1 MPTTTDMAANSSEGR
16 LHLADR
22 LALRVPEAARA
33 LGISERQLRQLL
45 PQLPHM
51 RLGGCVVLPVD
62 PLRRWLLE
70 QARAGKHR
78 VDAAVDEVLASIKQR
93 VE

>member
-1 MPTTTDMAANSSEGR
+1 MAKGVATDPGLLTN
-16 LHLADR
+16 R

-45 PQLPHM
+45 PELPHT

-62 PLRRWLLE
+62 ALREWLSR
-70 QARAGKHR
+70 QVQTGKGR
-78 VDAAVDEVLASIKQR
+78 VDDAVDEVLASLNK
-93 VE
+93 E

>member
-1 MPTTTDMAANSSEGR
+1 MARRRATTDER

-45 PQLPHM
+45 PEVPHT

-62 PLRRWLLE
+62 ALREWLLQ
-70 QARAGKHR
+70 QAQAGKSR
-78 VDAAVDEVLASIKQR
+78 VDAAVDEVIASIRQR

>member
-33 LGISERQLRQLL
+33 LGISERQVRQLL
-45 PQLPHM
+45 PEIPHT

-62 PLRRWLLE
+62 ALREWLLK
-70 QARAGKHR
+70 QAQTGKRR
-78 VDAAVDEVLASIKQR
+78 VDTAVDEVLASISS
-93 VE
+93 E